1 MYACVYTAS
10 KIIGYKFCGL
20 CKDTIAVPASTPGR
34 RSCKDA
40 QLWVESLGIPKPE
53 PPIQPRDL
61 LDVLLLQV
69 KVGAVKV
76 LGHTLGFDALGNDDE
91 PALGRPSKKDLAG
104 RSGVFG
110 RELGNDRMGEEG
122 VDLFDGGDVQ
132 FDPAKQCH
140 IERSALS
147 IANLCVESPFQPP
160 SLLTWQVQTNRTP
173 SS

>member
-1 MYACVYTAS
+1 MYACVYTAFR
-10 KIIGYKFCGL
+10 IIGYKFCGL
-20 CKDTIAVPASTPGR
+20 CKDTIAVPASTGGP

-40 QLWVESLGIPKPE
+40 QLWVESLGIPEPE

-91 PALGRPSKKDLAG
+91 PALGGPSKKDLSG
-104 RSGVFG
+104 RSRVFG
-110 RELGNDRMGEEG
+110 RELGDDRMGEEG

-132 FDPAKQCH
+132 FDPAKQTT
-140 IERSALS
+140 SSSLS
-147 IANLCVESPFQPP
+147 IADLCVANPSQPP